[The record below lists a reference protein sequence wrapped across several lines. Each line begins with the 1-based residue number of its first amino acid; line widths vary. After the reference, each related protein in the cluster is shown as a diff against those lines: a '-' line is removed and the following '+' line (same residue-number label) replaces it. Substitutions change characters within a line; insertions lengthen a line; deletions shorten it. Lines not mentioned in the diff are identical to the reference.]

1 MNLLR
6 TLCTTTL
13 VAAAAIAPAMAI
25 GATTGALPTP
35 ANRLA
40 GLWTGEGYVSPC
52 GTPLPTQPTVRT
64 TLIFHAGGTLTEQPR
79 LPPPGPA
86 TRSIGL
92 GTWSYDPST
101 GQHHARF
108 RFDRYINGIYS
119 GFSVVERELL
129 LSADGNEASGDVLS
143 VNYDANGVEIGAVC
157 GIGVSHRS

>member
-1 MNLLR
+1 MNLPR
-6 TLCTTTL
+6 TLCTLTL
-13 VAAAAIAPAMAI
+13 LALAMSPALAADTPR
-25 GATTGALPTP
+25 TGALPTP

-52 GTPLPTQPTVRT
+52 GTPVPTQPTVRT

-79 LPPPGPA
+79 MPPPGA
-86 TRSIGL
+86 NTRTIGL

-108 RFDRYINGIYS
+108 RFDRYVNGIYA

-129 LSADGNEASGDVLS
+129 LSEDGNEASGDVLS
-143 VNYDANGVEIGAVC
+143 VNYDANGAAIGELC
-157 GIGVSHRS
+157 GIGVSRRS

>member
-6 TLCTTTL
+6 TLCTTALLAT
-13 VAAAAIAPAMAI
+13 AMAPALAGDI
-25 GATTGALPTP
+25 SRTGALPTP
-35 ANRLA
+35 ANKLA

-64 TLIFHAGGTLTEQPR
+64 TLVFHAGGTLTEMPR
-79 LPPPGPA
+79 LPPPGPN
-86 TRSIGL
+86 TRSLGL

-108 RFDRYINGIYS
+108 RFDRYINGVYS

-129 LSADGNEASGDVLS
+129 LSEDGNEASGDVRS
-143 VNYDANGVEIGAVC
+143 VNYDVNGAEIGVVC
-157 GIGVSHRS
+157 GLGVSHRS

>member
-6 TLCTTTL
+6 TLCTLTL
-13 VAAAAIAPAMAI
+13 LATAMSPALAAETPR
-25 GATTGALPTP
+25 TGALPTP
-35 ANRLA
+35 ANKLA

-79 LPPPGPA
+79 MPPPGA
-86 TRSIGL
+86 NTRSIGL
-92 GTWSYDPST
+92 GTWSYDPAT

-108 RFDRYINGIYS
+108 RFDRYVNGIYG

-129 LSADGNEASGDVLS
+129 LSEDGNEASGDVLS
-143 VNYDANGVEIGAVC
+143 VNYDANGAEIGAVC
-157 GIGVSHRS
+157 GIGVSRRS